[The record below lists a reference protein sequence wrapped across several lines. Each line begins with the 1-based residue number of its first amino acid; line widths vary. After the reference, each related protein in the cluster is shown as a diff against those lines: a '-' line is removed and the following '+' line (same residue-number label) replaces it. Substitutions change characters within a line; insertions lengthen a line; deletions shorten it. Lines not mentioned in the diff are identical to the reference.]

1 MMKKGLN
8 KTIAYFLLVTMLLN
22 NIFLPVDA
30 ENVPEENVSI
40 TEVDMEE
47 TDALLRWTTTDHIGE
62 QCDYVI
68 KELGLSSSQ
77 ASWLKDGCGIVDGSY
92 SDVAGLHA
100 KQRTN
105 YMACLKAVFLYG
117 QLLGTQDIKQ
127 RILASM
133 PNVDG
138 DNKGFVSKV
147 CESLA
152 DYLNKK
158 GSISLSQKRYI
169 VYGFGLHLLGDMFAH
184 RTMVKK
190 VNLDKWNQETP
201 DTPTNKYLQN
211 RDFKPDK
218 VQVVKGKILANQ
230 MNTGLL
236 KEYMYAKTEH
246 HIYIL
251 NYAVDK
257 QEKKENPIYVY
268 EDNKTFMPK
277 RFNAV
282 KKASVSFLTQVRK
295 SVGNF
300 NNVNLYLGEYNLS
313 LHNYDKYKT
322 SIS

>member
-8 KTIAYFLLVTMLLN
+8 KIIAYFLLVTMLLN

-77 ASWLKDGCGIVDGSY
+77 ASWLKDRCGILDGSY

-133 PNVDG
+133 PKCG
-138 DNKGFVSKV
+138 RR
-147 CESLA
+147 
-152 DYLNKK
+152 
-158 GSISLSQKRYI
+158 Q
-169 VYGFGLHLLGDMFAH
+169 
-184 RTMVKK
+184 
-190 VNLDKWNQETP
+190 
-201 DTPTNKYLQN
+201 
-211 RDFKPDK
+211 
-218 VQVVKGKILANQ
+218 
-230 MNTGLL
+230 
-236 KEYMYAKTEH
+236 
-246 HIYIL
+246 
-251 NYAVDK
+251 
-257 QEKKENPIYVY
+257 
-268 EDNKTFMPK
+268 
-277 RFNAV
+277 
-282 KKASVSFLTQVRK
+282 
-295 SVGNF
+295 
-300 NNVNLYLGEYNLS
+300 
-313 LHNYDKYKT
+313 
-322 SIS
+322 